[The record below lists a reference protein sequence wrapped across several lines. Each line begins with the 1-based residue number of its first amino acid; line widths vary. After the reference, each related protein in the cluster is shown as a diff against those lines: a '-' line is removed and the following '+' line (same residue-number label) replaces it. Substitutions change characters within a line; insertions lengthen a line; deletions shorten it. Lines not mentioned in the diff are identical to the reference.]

1 MLAVKDIEARNLARE
16 LDENLAADSVQTARL
31 DEIDAHTFADY
42 VQTTVGTYN
51 DNQQRRLPWDTAIVV
66 PSSRIRVG
74 SDTQGGG
81 DPYNY
86 FINDTSETHI
96 WLVAAYVTTRI
107 TSGTCRAEVWGAV
120 ETEADLTSGAWNDGR
135 FHGHSIG
142 PATASS
148 GHSKQSV
155 VFSASVPPGSGVVIG
170 VRVNVDTG
178 GALEYECPSS
188 QTSAPGGRWDS
199 GIQITELI

>member
-1 MLAVKDIEARNLARE
+1 MLAVKDIEARDLARE
-16 LDENLAADSVQTARL
+16 LDENSAADSVQTARL

-42 VQTTVGTYN
+42 VQTAVGTYN
-51 DNQQRRLPWDTAIVV
+51 DNQQRRLPWDTVIVA

-86 FINDTSETHI
+86 FINDTDMTHI
-96 WLVAAYVTTRI
+96 WLVTAYVTTRI

-155 VFSASVPPGSGVVIG
+155 VFSTSVPPGSGVVIG

>member
-1 MLAVKDIEARNLARE
+1 MLSSKGY
-16 LDENLAADSVQTARL
+16 DSVVRVREDLDAQTARL

-42 VQTTVGTYN
+42 VQVAVGTYN
-51 DNQQRRLPWDTAIVV
+51 DNQQRRLPWDTVIVA

-74 SDTQGGG
+74 SGTAGG

-86 FINDTSETHI
+86 FINDTADTHI
-96 WLVAAYVTTRI
+96 WLVTAYVTTRI

-142 PATASS
+142 PATEAS

-155 VFSASVPPGSGVVIG
+155 VFSASVAPGSGVVIG
-170 VRVNVDTG
+170 VRVNIDAG

-188 QTSAPGGRWDS
+188 QASAPGGRWDS
-199 GIQITELI
+199 GLQITELI